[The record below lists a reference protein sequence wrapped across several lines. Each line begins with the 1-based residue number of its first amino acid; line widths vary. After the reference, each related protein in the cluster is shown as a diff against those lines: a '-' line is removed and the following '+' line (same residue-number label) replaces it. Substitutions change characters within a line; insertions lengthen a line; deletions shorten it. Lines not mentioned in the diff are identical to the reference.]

1 MHIARRKAELERIEK
16 DNIKIA
22 KKIFLI
28 EPAFKASELR
38 DFYKHQE
45 MVSTN
50 LNKIKR
56 DVLPNIGSARQI
68 NPDTGKEKKKMVR
81 KKRSSVSH
89 RRSTLN

>member
-38 DFYKHQE
+38 DFYKH
-45 MVSTN
+45 
-50 LNKIKR
+50 
-56 DVLPNIGSARQI
+56 
-68 NPDTGKEKKKMVR
+68 
-81 KKRSSVSH
+81 
-89 RRSTLN
+89 